1 MCVSLLALRGLLT
14 FPQDIVHINQTV
26 MELQQLM
33 NDMALMVEQDQNKIN
48 VIEKTAAQVRD
59 DTERGFVPCLLGLNS
74 GTDIDKPQ

>member
-1 MCVSLLALRGLLT
+1 
-14 FPQDIVHINQTV
+14 

-59 DTERGFVPCLLGLNS
+59 DAERGFVPCLLGLNS
-74 GTDIDKPQ
+74 GTEIDKPQ